1 MRINM
6 KDPQTKK
13 QIFENMRDQGIRI
26 KGIRRK
32 KSKIFNNHRDLT
44 FLLFFSINIKQW
56 I

>member
-1 MRINM
+1 M

-13 QIFENMRDQGIRI
+13 QIFKNRGDQGIQILREYVE
-26 KGIRRK
+26 K

-44 FLLFFSINIKQW
+44 FILFFSINIKQW